1 MDIVSPHKT
10 ISTHTTFWW
19 LVYVVILAG
28 IDTSTFTANLTTAA
42 STFWNKDNSQENLGD
57 NCVTMHECFKK
68 RV

>member
-1 MDIVSPHKT
+1 M
-10 ISTHTTFWW
+10 
-19 LVYVVILAG
+19 LILAN

-57 NCVTMHECFKK
+57 NCITMYECFKK